1 MSLRTSVATE
11 IVLSDGDVV
20 QLGVT
25 TDVFQTG
32 YSVMESRIVEMVRM
46 SALKIV
52 PNVTQTRNSP
62 AGMDDVYLSKFLSSV
77 FQMLFSIVE
86 ERLY

>member
-32 YSVMESRIVEMVRM
+32 YSVMESQIVGTVRTN
-46 SALKIV
+46 ALKIV

-62 AGMDDVYLSKFLSSV
+62 VGMDAVYLSKFLSST
-77 FQMLFSIVE
+77 FLGLFVE
-86 ERLY
+86 KY